1 MKNSLKYIVSA
12 ISALAIIF
20 VVACGK
26 DDTSVPTSGR
36 IRFYNAVSDAPAA
49 GMDLLIDGTVTNTR
63 FWLSAGTPLADSTFK
78 YRSMFPNMTFPSAT
92 VVGSTT
98 TDSTYFYITEGAHN
112 IKLNPVGSATSSF
125 NLDLSIAAGKT
136 YTVFATDT
144 LSKISAVV
152 ATDVVLPAIDKKAV
166 FRFAHLVPDGPAV
179 DVVRTR
185 GTDTTVIFSNITYK
199 TVTPYVQVDT
209 SVGTTGNF
217 KVDYL
222 VRPAGA
228 RTVATSWTSAAFLN
242 GRVYTLV
249 ATGFLGKTG
258 TQAINK
264 TLFTQ
269 SR

>member
-1 MKNSLKYIVSA
+1 MKNSLKYIASA
-12 ISALAIIF
+12 AFGLSIVLFIA
-20 VVACGK
+20 ACGK
-26 DDTSVPTSGR
+26 DDAASPTSGR
-36 IRFYNAVSDAPAA
+36 VRFYNAVSDAPAA
-49 GMDLLIDGTVTNTR
+49 GMDLIIDGTTINTR
-63 FWLSAGTPLADSTFK
+63 NWLIAGTPLVDSSFK
-78 YRSMFPNMTFPSAT
+78 YRGLFPNNTLLNSST
-92 VVGSTT
+92 V
-98 TDSTYFYITEGAHN
+98 DSSYFYLTEGSHN
-112 IKLNPVGSATSSF
+112 IKLNSIGTATAAL

-152 ATDVVLPAIDKKAV
+152 ATDVVLPAVDKKAV
-166 FRFAHLVPDGPAV
+166 FRFAHMVPDGPAV

-209 SVGTTGNF
+209 SVGTTGIF

-228 RTVATSWTSAAFLN
+228 RTVATSWTAASFLN

-249 ATGFLGKTG
+249 ATGFVGKTG